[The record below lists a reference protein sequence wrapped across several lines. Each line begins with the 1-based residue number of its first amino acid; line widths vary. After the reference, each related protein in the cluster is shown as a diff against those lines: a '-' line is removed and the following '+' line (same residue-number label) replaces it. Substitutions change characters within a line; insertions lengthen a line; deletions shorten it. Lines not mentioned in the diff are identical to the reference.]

1 MHDGGVPETKLDGDV
16 RFLNP
21 KQSKERRKHGMTSEN
36 PEVKPDQPS
45 GIGKLREW
53 MRNPISLIGLAVAV
67 VAFGNFLFLFFID
80 LTSQHPSPYVG
91 ILAYMIVPGFLVA
104 GLFLISFGVW
114 YDRRKKSQHPTQA
127 VRYLHIDFNDPS
139 QRGAFAFLFTFIVGF
154 IGLSVVGSYKAY
166 EFTDSV
172 QFCGQ
177 LCHSVMAPEFTA
189 YQLSPH
195 ARVACVDCHVGAGAT
210 WYVKSKLSGA
220 RQVFATA
227 FNTYPRPI
235 PTPVHNL
242 RPAAQTCEQCHW
254 PKKFYGAQLK
264 VFTHYSSDEN
274 NTPRQIRML
283 INVGGGDPA
292 TGAPEG
298 IHWHM
303 NIANE
308 ITYVSTDEK
317 RQVIPYIHVKD
328 MQGRVTEYFAKDSTL
343 TREQIAKA
351 DKRMMDCVDCH
362 NRPTHIYVPPDLSV
376 DNSLLARRLDAS
388 LPFLKQQAVAALT
401 ADYKTT
407 DAAMQG
413 IAKSID
419 SFYESKYPDIAKSKQ
434 LEIRNTIDELQRIY
448 RNTTFPEMKLN
459 WQTHPNNIGHFYFNG
474 CFRCH
479 DGQHVSPDGKV
490 VTKDCQTCH
499 SVLNQSEGGV
509 NMAPVQKVSFQH
521 PIDLGDLTQV
531 NCSDCHASAGTQ

>member
-1 MHDGGVPETKLDGDV
+1 VTKD
-16 RFLNP
+16 
-21 KQSKERRKHGMTSEN
+21 N
-36 PEVKPDQPS
+36 PESQASNGS
-45 GIGKLREW
+45 GLSRLRKW
-53 MRNPISLIGLAVAV
+53 LRNPISLVGLVLAMI
-67 VAFGNFLFLFFID
+67 AFGNFLFLFFLD
-80 LTSQHPSPYVG
+80 LTSDHPNPYVG
-91 ILAYMIVPGFLVA
+91 ILAYMIAPAFLIA
-104 GLFLISFGVW
+104 GLLLIPIGVW
-114 YDRRKKSQHPTQA
+114 YDLRKRREHPEEP
-127 VRYLHIDFNDPS
+127 VRYMRIDFNDPS
-139 QRGAFAFLFTFIVGF
+139 QRGALAFVFAFVIAF
-154 IGLSVVGSYKAY
+154 IGLSVIGSYRAY

-195 ARVACVDCHVGAGAT
+195 ARVGCVDCHVGAGAT

-227 FNTYPRPI
+227 FKTYPRPI

-242 RPAAQTCEQCHW
+242 RPAAETCEQCHW

-264 VFTHYSSDEN
+264 VFTHYSSDEA

-283 INVGGGDPA
+283 INTGGGDPT

-308 ITYVSTDEK
+308 VTYVAADER
-317 RQVIPYIHVKD
+317 RQVIPYVRVKN
-328 MQGRVTEYFAKDSTL
+328 MQGRVTEYFAGDSKL
-343 TREQIAKA
+343 TKEQIAVAGKH
-351 DKRMMDCVDCH
+351 RMDCVDCH
-362 NRPTHIYVPPDLSV
+362 NRPTHIYVPPDVSV
-376 DNSLLARRLDAS
+376 DNSLLAHRLDVS

-401 ADYKTT
+401 ADYATT
-407 DAAMQG
+407 DAATQG
-413 IAKSID
+413 IAKAIE
-419 SFYESKYPDIAKSKQ
+419 SFYESKYPALAKSKE
-434 LEIRNTIDELQRIY
+434 LEIRNAVEELQRIY

-459 WQTHPNNIGHFYFNG
+459 WQTHPNNIGHYHFSG

-479 DGQHVSPDGKV
+479 DGQHTSADGKV
-490 VTKDCQTCH
+490 ITKDCQICH
-499 SVLNQSEGGV
+499 TVLSQEEGGISTT
-509 NMAPVQKVSFQH
+509 AVQKVSFQH

-531 NCSDCHASAGTQ
+531 SCSDCHSGAGSQ